1 MEEYVM
7 AHLSVEALVRDGFTC
22 AAEEYNKRVMRLR
35 AAFTN
40 LPADLIAEFIVEQC
54 VEQCVDHV

>member
-1 MEEYVM
+1 M

-40 LPADLIAEFIVEQC
+40 LPAEQC

>member
-1 MEEYVM
+1 M